1 MGYSSGMLRHRVRV
15 LNKKD
20 PDKLAFGETTAY
32 EEVACLWAAV
42 DFQRGMKRLAE
53 GALDGTD
60 YVVIRMRWN
69 PVVRRDSQLECEG
82 VTYQITE
89 FHADRQENIIQ
100 LKAQEIV
107 K

>member
-1 MGYSSGMLRHRVRV
+1 MAYSSGMLRHRVTIK
-15 LNKKD
+15 NKQV
-20 PDKLAFGETTAY
+20 ATQFGETTGYLDAGT
-32 EEVACLWAAV
+32 VWAAV

-69 PVVRRDSQLECEG
+69 NIVKRDSQLECEG

-89 FHADRQENIIQ
+89 FHASKQDNIIQ
-100 LKAQEIV
+100 IKAQEIV

>member
-1 MGYSSGMLRHRVRV
+1 MAYSTGMLKHRVTIK
-15 LNKKD
+15 NKQV
-20 PDKLAFGETTAY
+20 ATEFGATTGY
-32 EEVACLWAAV
+32 VAVGTVWAAV

-69 PVVRRDSQLECEG
+69 NIVKRDSQLECEG
-82 VTYQITE
+82 ITYQITE
-89 FHADRQENIIQ
+89 FHASKQDNIIQ
-100 LKAQEIV
+100 IKAQEIV

>member
-1 MGYSSGMLRHRVRV
+1 MLKHRVTIK
-15 LNKKD
+15 NKVV
-20 PDKLAFGETTAY
+20 ATEFGQTTGWQDAGC
-32 EEVACLWAAV
+32 VWAAV

-53 GALDGTD
+53 GSLDGTD

-69 PVVRRDSQLECEG
+69 NIVRRDSQLVCDG

-89 FHADRQENIIQ
+89 FHASKQDNIIQ
-100 LKAQEIV
+100 IKAQEIV

>member
-1 MGYSSGMLRHRVRV
+1 MLKHRVTIM
-15 LNKKD
+15 NKVV
-20 PDKLAFGETTAY
+20 ATQFGETTGW
-32 EEVACLWAAV
+32 EEAGCAWAAV

-69 PVVRRDSQLECEG
+69 GIVKRDSQLVCDG
-82 VTYQITE
+82 ITYQITE
-89 FHADRQENIIQ
+89 FHADKYDNIIQ
-100 LKAQEIV
+100 IKAQEIV

>member
-1 MGYSSGMLRHRVRV
+1 MGYSAGMLRHIVTIK
-15 LNKKD
+15 NKVVAKE
-20 PDKLAFGETTAY
+20 FGSTTSYETAGC
-32 EEVACLWAAV
+32 VHAAV

-69 PVVRRDSQLECEG
+69 GIVKRDSQLECEG

-89 FHADRQENIIQ
+89 FHADKYDNIIQ
-100 LKAQEIV
+100 IKAQEIV

>member
-1 MGYSSGMLRHRVRV
+1 MGYSSGMLRHRVTIK
-15 LNKKD
+15 NKVV
-20 PDKLAFGETTAY
+20 ATEFGATTGY
-32 EEVACLWAAV
+32 EDAGCVWAAV

-69 PVVRRDSQLECEG
+69 GIVKRDSQLECEG

-89 FHADRQENIIQ
+89 FHADKYDNIIQ
-100 LKAQEIV
+100 IKAQEIV

>member
-1 MGYSSGMLRHRVRV
+1 MAYTSGLLRHRVV
-15 LNKKD
+15 ILNKQ
-20 PDKLAFGETTAY
+20 AAAEFGATTSY
-32 EEVACLWAAV
+32 EPAATVWADV
-42 DFQRGMKRLAE
+42 TWQKGMKRLAE

-69 PVVRRDSQLECEG
+69 SIVKRDSQLVSDG

-89 FHADRQENIIQ
+89 FHSDKYNNIIQ
-100 LKAQEIV
+100 IKAQEIH

>member
-1 MGYSSGMLRHRVRV
+1 MAYSTGMLRHRVTIR
-15 LNKKD
+15 NKVV
-20 PDKLAFGETTAY
+20 ATQFGETTGY
-32 EEVACLWAAV
+32 ETSGTVWAAV

-53 GALDGTD
+53 GALDDTD

-69 PVVRRDSQLECEG
+69 SIVKRDSQLVSDG

-89 FHADRQENIIQ
+89 FHSDKYDNIIQ
-100 LKAQEIV
+100 IKAQEIV